1 METKRRVVLTG
12 YPLQNNLMEYWC
24 MVDFVRPN
32 YLGSKTEFCNMFER
46 PIMNGQCIDSTEAD
60 IKLMRYRAHVLH
72 SLLLGFVQRRSHAVL
87 QTALPQKEEYVL
99 LVRMTSFQRTLYETF
114 MNEVVRIQAV
124 PNPLKAFAVCCK
136 IWNHPDVLFNF
147 LKKRAGGEAVDID
160 LEEVGGAAV
169 SKAPPPP
176 PPEKPKKAPAKPRKS
191 PAKGKNGKPA
201 ASVTPYN
208 STAEPNQMQPPPPA
222 FTSAPV
228 SSTPTV
234 NTTNTSPLTSFGNA
248 LSQSK
253 DTTNTSFSQNTSSF
267 QDISHSFPES
277 IPQPYYDQEF
287 DQNAQFPSSFPN
299 PSNNYSYTDTP
310 NSSTNFN
317 NDSNF
322 SMNDQNV
329 NQNQTQ
335 SQNEI
340 LNLDSHQT
348 TLTPLNN
355 ASSRSVS
362 FANLPSGISL
372 TPLSAKKE
380 NASLGNKSL
389 LMPSSN
395 NLAPIPLNNSTSAP
409 LVTST
414 PSFSSL
420 TTSTSNV
427 LASLHSDNYLGIGNS
442 PSTDNSN
449 YNEQDQ
455 YNQNPQQN
463 DYGNCPEYNRNNYQD
478 YQQNFWQQEPNNYNQ
493 DQNNFFGPPNN
504 PFNPNSANF
513 TSNNSNSAWL
523 KKEDIKPVLTNLVSP
538 KTETSNDSKPKINII
553 SDIKLPSVFSNN
565 TISLT
570 PSEKKINII
579 SDIKIEPKMEDI
591 EVKEEIKL
599 EHFSPKMEQF
609 PSNIEQLFPK
619 VEQFSPKLEP
629 FGTKLEAFP
638 PKMEQLSP
646 KIESKVEI
654 KSEDEMKPPPVNDNP
669 FAKMSS
675 LSLRDSKEDSGI
687 PYDWVSIYEI
697 IIGKKYDCVFIESA
711 DFITHKVRSLA

>member
-147 LKKRAGGEAVDID
+147 LKKRARGEAVDID
-160 LEEVGGAAV
+160 LEEVGGSAV
-169 SKAPPPP
+169 SKVPPPASP
-176 PPEKPKKAPAKPRKS
+176 AEKPKKAPPKPRKS

-201 ASVTPYN
+201 ASITPYN
-208 STAEPNQMQPPPPA
+208 STAEPNQMQPPPPT
-222 FTSAPV
+222 FVPAPV
-228 SSTPTV
+228 NSSTSV
-234 NTTNTSPLTSFGNA
+234 NAINSSPLTSFGNA
-248 LSQSK
+248 LSQTK
-253 DTTNTSFSQNTSSF
+253 DNTTASFSQNTSSF

-299 PSNNYSYTDTP
+299 PSNNYSYSDNPTST
-310 NSSTNFN
+310 TNFN
-317 NDSNF
+317 NSDSNY
-322 SMNDQNV
+322 SMNDHNI

-380 NASLGNKSL
+380 NIPQGSKLTPLTPSTNTLTPLPSNSSAPSPI
-389 LMPSSN
+389 PSSS
-395 NLAPIPLNNSTSAP
+395 PLFT
-409 LVTST
+409 
-414 PSFSSL
+414 SL
-420 TTSTSNV
+420 TTTTSNV
-427 LASLHSDNYLGIGNS
+427 LASLNSESYMGIGNS

-455 YNQNPQQN
+455 YKQNE
-463 DYGNCPEYNRNNYQD
+463 YENCPEYNQNNYQD
-478 YQQNFWQQEPNNYNQ
+478 YQQNYWQQEQNNYNQ
-493 DQNNFFGPPNN
+493 DQSNFFGPPNN
-504 PFNPNSANF
+504 QFNPNTVNL
-513 TSNNSNSAWL
+513 TSNNPNSWI
-523 KKEDIKPVLTNLVSP
+523 KKEDTKPLLTNLVSP

-553 SDIKLPSVFSNN
+553 SDIKLPPVFSSN
-565 TISLT
+565 TNMST
-570 PSEKKINII
+570 SSEKKINII

-591 EVKEEIKL
+591 DIKEGIKL
-599 EHFSPKMEQF
+599 EPMVV
-609 PSNIEQLFPK
+609 K
-619 VEQFSPKLEP
+619 VEQFSPKIEQ
-629 FGTKLEAFP
+629 FP
-638 PKMEQLSP
+638 IKMEQHPVKLEEMLP
-646 KIESKVEI
+646 KTDAVPVEVEP
-654 KSEDEMKPPPVNDNP
+654 KLEVKNNEEMKPPPVIDNP

-687 PYDWVSIYEI
+687 PYDWVSY
-697 IIGKKYDCVFIESA
+697 KF
-711 DFITHKVRSLA
+711 SL